1 MFPAVTVPFL
11 FQAFA
16 LSQCSESSRIL
27 NLKTPYLI
35 IAYLAPSLC
44 SIPKVFA
51 FLSQCWDTVSNGF
64 THVMWCH
71 LILLKLNPTHRMNG
85 KAEDL
90 EKKASW
96 NVKAYLFIHHRR
108 AFTVV
113 FKKKHKARTVHCE
126 VIHTRMSKQI
136 AKQSV
141 FYSKLVF
148 QGTKCWLRQWHSPF
162 SASLRNFRLTIC
174 AYLTLQKCG
183 LFCSLISTRKN

>member
-1 MFPAVTVPFL
+1 MFPAVTAPFL

-16 LSQCSESSRIL
+16 LSQCSESSRVL

-44 SIPKVFA
+44 CIPKVFA
-51 FLSQCWDTVSNGF
+51 FLSQCWNTFGNGF

-71 LILLKLNPTHRMNG
+71 LILLKLNPTHGMYR

-108 AFTVV
+108 TFTRCTVV
-113 FKKKHKARTVHCE
+113 KNIEHVQCIVKLYIWANRLQNSRFSSQSWFFKAQSAGCISDTLHFQPRSRTFVWLFA
-126 VIHTRMSKQI
+126 HT
-136 AKQSV
+136 
-141 FYSKLVF
+141 
-148 QGTKCWLRQWHSPF
+148 WLRKNADCF
-162 SASLRNFRLTIC
+162 SV
-174 AYLTLQKCG
+174 
-183 LFCSLISTRKN
+183 

>member
-1 MFPAVTVPFL
+1 MFPAVTAPFL

-16 LSQCSESSRIL
+16 LSQCSESSRVL

-35 IAYLAPSLC
+35 VAYLAPSLC

-51 FLSQCWDTVSNGF
+51 FLSQCWNTFGNGF

-71 LILLKLNPTHRMNG
+71 LILLKLNPTHRMYR

-108 AFTVV
+108 TFTRCTVV
-113 FKKKHKARTVHCE
+113 KNIEHVQWIVKLYIWANRLQNSRF
-126 VIHTRMSKQI
+126 SS
-136 AKQSV
+136 QSC
-141 FYSKLVF
+141 FF
-148 QGTKCWLRQWHSPF
+148 QGAKCWLRQWHSAF
-162 SASLRNFRLTIC
+162 SALLKNFCLTIR
-174 AYLTLQKCG
+174 AYLN
-183 LFCSLISTRKN
+183 SKNADCFSV

>member
-16 LSQCSESSRIL
+16 LSQCSESSRVL
-27 NLKTPYLI
+27 NLKTPSLI

-51 FLSQCWDTVSNGF
+51 FLSQCWNTFGNGF

-90 EKKASW
+90 EKKESW

-113 FKKKHKARTVHCE
+113 LKKKNIKNAQCIVKLYIHVWANRLQNSRFSTQSWFFKAQSACCVSDTLHFQPYSRTFVWLFA
-126 VIHTRMSKQI
+126 HT
-136 AKQSV
+136 
-141 FYSKLVF
+141 
-148 QGTKCWLRQWHSPF
+148 W
-162 SASLRNFRLTIC
+162 
-174 AYLTLQKCG
+174 
-183 LFCSLISTRKN
+183 TRKNEDCFAV